1 MKHVVSPAAAPAAL
15 GPYSQGI
22 DAGPFVFVS
31 GQLPVDP
38 ATGEIPDDAAA
49 QAERA
54 FANVRAILAAAGL
67 GLEHV
72 AKTTVFLSDLADFA
86 AVNEVY
92 SRMFSAPFPARSCVQ
107 AAALPR
113 GARLEVEA
121 IAVRP
126 S

>member
-1 MKHVVSPAAAPAAL
+1 MCEL
-15 GPYSQGI
+15 FG
-22 DAGPFVFVS
+22 
-31 GQLPVDP
+31 
-38 ATGEIPDDAAA
+38 
-49 QAERA
+49 
-54 FANVRAILAAAGL
+54 
-67 GLEHV
+67 
-72 AKTTVFLSDLADFA
+72 FA

-92 SRMFSAPFPARSCVQ
+92 ARAFVAPFPACSCVQ

>member
-1 MKHVVSPAAAPAAL
+1 MSPLSTPSAPAAL

-22 DAGPFVFVS
+22 DAG
-31 GQLPVDP
+31 
-38 ATGEIPDDAAA
+38 
-49 QAERA
+49 
-54 FANVRAILAAAGL
+54 
-67 GLEHV
+67 
-72 AKTTVFLSDLADFA
+72 
-86 AVNEVY
+86 
-92 SRMFSAPFPARSCVQ
+92 RSCVQ

>member
-1 MKHVVSPAAAPAAL
+1 MSPLSTPSAPAAL

-22 DAGPFVFVS
+22 DAAPFVFVS

-38 ATGEIPDDAAA
+38 ATGEIPDGAAA

-54 FANVRAILAAAGL
+54 FANVRSILAAAGL

-72 AKTTVFLSDLADFA
+72 AKTMVFLSDLADFA

-92 SRMFSAPFPARSCVQ
+92 ARTFATPFPARSCVQ

>member
-1 MKHVVSPAAAPAAL
+1 MSPLSTPSAPAAL

-22 DAGPFVFVS
+22 DA
-31 GQLPVDP
+31 
-38 ATGEIPDDAAA
+38 
-49 QAERA
+49 
-54 FANVRAILAAAGL
+54 
-67 GLEHV
+67 
-72 AKTTVFLSDLADFA
+72 
-86 AVNEVY
+86 VNEVY
-92 SRMFSAPFPARSCVQ
+92 ARAFVAPFPARSCVQ